1 MLNLDL
7 FKIIDEEK
15 NILSYGCNQL
25 WYHTEWQRRA
35 GCGPS
40 VVSNIFIYLFHHYF
54 FCTNNAISKSWAL
67 LVMEEVW
74 DYVTPSMR
82 GVNTTKM
89 LFDGAAGYA
98 QSKSL
103 TLNYSFLDIPNDN
116 RLRPKMDEIIEFI
129 EKGLA
134 KNTPI
139 AFLNLCNGKEARL
152 YRWHWV
158 TLVRLIV
165 DQNYSHIMADILD
178 DGKLFS
184 IDLGLWVDTTTLGG
198 GFVYFYK

>member
-1 MLNLDL
+1 MLDL
-7 FKIIDEEK
+7 DLLKIMDDEN
-15 NILSYGCNQL
+15 NIMSYGCNQL

-54 FCTNNAISKSWAL
+54 FDKWAEVTKDKAINI
-67 LVMEEVW
+67 MEEVW

-89 LFDGAAGYA
+89 LFDGAIEYA

-116 RLRPKMDEIIEFI
+116 KSHLKMDEIIEFI

-139 AFLNLCNGKEARL
+139 AFLNLCNGKEERL

-158 TLVRLIV
+158 TLVAVKV
-165 DQNYSHIMADILD
+165 DKNQNNVCADILD
-178 DGKLFS
+178 DGEIFS
-184 IDLGLWVDTTTLGG
+184 IDLLLWLNTTTLGG
-198 GFVYFYK
+198 GFVYFY